1 MLFVWFLFVGFF
13 LNLTHAFL
21 CILFYVFVVFLSFG
35 FGSGA
40 GMLLLL
46 LLLRVDRACVQL
58 TRLTVLL
65 PMLTSMDWIQ
75 LVAVVVA
82 AAAAELSI
90 IIRTTTNNKSLV

>member
-1 MLFVWFLFVGFF
+1 MLFCAFYFMFSWFVYRLG
-13 LNLTHAFL
+13 LALAPEL
-21 CILFYVFVVFLSFG
+21 
-35 FGSGA
+35 
-40 GMLLLL
+40 LLLL

-90 IIRTTTNNKSLV
+90 IIRTTMNNKSLV